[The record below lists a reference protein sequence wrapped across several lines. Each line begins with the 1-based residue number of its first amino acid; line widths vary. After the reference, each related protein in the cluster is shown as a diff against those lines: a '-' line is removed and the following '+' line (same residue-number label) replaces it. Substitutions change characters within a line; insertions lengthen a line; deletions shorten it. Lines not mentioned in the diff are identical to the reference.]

1 MIKEERYMEIPSYLV
16 NEYFDDRYFDVVN
29 ALNEA
34 QQIHFINNNLIERIK
49 KSIDEKNH
57 LIIGETG
64 FGDRKSVV

>member
-34 QQIHFINNNLIERIK
+34 RQIHFINNNLIERIK
-49 KSIDEKNH
+49 
-57 LIIGETG
+57 
-64 FGDRKSVV
+64 